1 MGKPTGFLDHG
12 RKGVP
17 YRDQVERVGDYRQVM
32 EPVSEEVLVEQASR
46 CMDCGIP
53 FCTNPNAGR
62 GGCPLGNVIPDWND
76 LVYRGKWEDALAR
89 LHSTNNFPE
98 FTGTVCPAPCEEACC
113 VAYNS
118 DAVTI
123 KSIEN
128 AIIER
133 GFADGAVKPVLAQRR
148 TGRSVA
154 VVGSGPAGLAAA
166 QQLCRAGHSVTVF
179 EKADRIGGLL
189 RYGIPEFKLE
199 KWVIDRRL
207 EQMKAEGVS
216 FQTGVHVGQDLSAA
230 DLRKSFDAVLLCTGA
245 EHGRDLPVEGRDL
258 DGIHLAMDFLPQ
270 QNKRCHGDEIE
281 AEVAIEAGGKDV
293 IVLGGGDTGSD
304 CVGTSH
310 RQGAKSVTSIELL
323 DRPPDEPSDATP
335 WPMWRA
341 VYRSSSSH
349 DEGGTREF
357 AMMTKR
363 FEGRDGRVEKIHGV
377 HVRFGAPDAS
387 GRPVMEEV
395 EGSEF
400 ELPADLVLLAM
411 GFVGPVHEGLLDDL
425 GVEYDPRGNVK
436 ADTTEFATSE
446 PGIFAAG
453 DCRRGQSL
461 VVWAISEGRE
471 AARAV
476 DAYLMGSS
484 RLQSRNTPGNSP
496 G

>member
-1 MGKPTGFLDHG
+1 MGKPTGFLDHERRG
-12 RKGVP
+12 LT
-17 YRDQVERVGDYRQVM
+17 YRDKERRIEDWKQVA
-32 EPVSEEVLVEQASR
+32 EELPEEIIREQASR

-53 FCTNPNAGR
+53 FCSTPNAGR
-62 GGCPLGNVIPDWND
+62 GGCPLGNIIPDWND

-98 FTGTVCPAPCEEACC
+98 FTGSICPAPCEEACC

-118 DAVTI
+118 DSVTI
-123 KSIEN
+123 KNVEF
-128 AIIER
+128 AIVEKGWEKGWI
-133 GFADGAVKPVLAQRR
+133 KPVVAQRR

-179 EKADRIGGLL
+179 EKSDRVGGLL

-199 KWVIDRRL
+199 KRMIDTRL

-216 FQTGVHVGQDLSAA
+216 FQTGVHVGVDLTAA
-230 DLRKSFDAVLLCTGA
+230 DLRKNFDAVLLCMGA
-245 EHGRDLPVEGRDL
+245 EHARDLEVEGREFS
-258 DGIHLAMDFLPQ
+258 GVHYAMDFLPQ
-270 QNKRCHGDEIE
+270 QNKRCHGDEIDP
-281 AEVAIEAGGKDV
+281 AVAIDAKDKNV

-304 CVGTSH
+304 CVGTSL

-323 DRPPDEPSDATP
+323 ERPPEEPDASTP
-335 WPMWRA
+335 WPMWRM

-357 AMMTKR
+357 SLMTR
-363 FEGRDGRVEKIHGV
+363 RLSGEDGQVQKLHGV
-377 HVRFGAPDAS
+377 QVRFDQPEGG
-387 GRPVMEEV
+387 GRPEMSEV
-395 EGSEF
+395 EGSAF
-400 ELPADLVLLAM
+400 ELDADLILLAM
-411 GFVGPVHEGLLDDL
+411 GFLGPIHDGLLDDL
-425 GVEYDPRGNVK
+425 GLDYDGRGNVL
-436 ADTTEFATSE
+436 ANTAEYQTSQ

-461 VVWAISEGRE
+461 VVWALSEGRE

-476 DAYLMGSS
+476 DAYLMGES
-484 RLQSRNTPGNSP
+484 RLQSRNSRGNTPV
-496 G
+496 